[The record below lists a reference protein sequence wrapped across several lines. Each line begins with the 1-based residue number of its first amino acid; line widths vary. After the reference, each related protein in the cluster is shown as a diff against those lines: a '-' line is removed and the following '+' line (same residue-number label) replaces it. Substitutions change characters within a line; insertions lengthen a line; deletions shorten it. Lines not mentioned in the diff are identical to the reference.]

1 MIEALNLS
9 HSSSLQFHVAQ
20 QAELA
25 NAPNT
30 QYANKVAAGKQ
41 RDCPQWQCDLLIM
54 VQYR

>member
-41 RDCPQWQCDLLIM
+41 LDCPQWQCDLLIM